1 MSDKTCGECEYFGK
15 KLSSCP
21 KDTKKDWT
29 ECPARTAQRKAEHER
44 DAACKRFE
52 SYAINNTHWG
62 VENSELRDTLEEISD
77 RASEY
82 ECECE
87 HDFETG
93 KLESVC
99 LRCVVFR
106 ILKESK
112 INSILEEP

>member
-1 MSDKTCGECEYFGK
+1 MSNEDQIIANADDELLEKYREID
-15 KLSSCP
+15 LL
-21 KDTKKDWT
+21 T
-29 ECPARTAQRKAEHER
+29 EQLNQARTSQRKAEHER

-62 VENSELRDTLEEISD
+62 VENSELRDALEEISD

-112 INSILEEP
+112 INPILEGP